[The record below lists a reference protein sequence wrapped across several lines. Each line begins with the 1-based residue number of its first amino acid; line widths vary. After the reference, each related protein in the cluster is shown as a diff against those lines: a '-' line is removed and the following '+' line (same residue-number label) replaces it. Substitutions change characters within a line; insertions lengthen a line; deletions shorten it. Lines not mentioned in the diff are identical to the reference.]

1 MWNDHVCGTQKIL
14 VLHNQQLTKILSIMR
29 LEEFELHNVKK
40 HNIKII
46 LNFFLAKSYN
56 YIFSLNN

>member
-46 LNFFLAKSYN
+46 LNFF
-56 YIFSLNN
+56 